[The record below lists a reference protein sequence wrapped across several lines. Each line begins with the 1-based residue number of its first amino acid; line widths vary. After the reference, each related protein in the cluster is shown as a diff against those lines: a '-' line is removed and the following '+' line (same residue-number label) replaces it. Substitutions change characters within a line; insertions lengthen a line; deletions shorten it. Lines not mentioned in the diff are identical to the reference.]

1 MKDRVKKGLEL
12 FVFFFKIGCFTFG
25 GGWSILAQMEQEFV
39 DKRKW
44 LTKSELLDMVAVGRS
59 VPGIMITNIS
69 MIFGYSVG
77 GVFGGF
83 CAVLGITTPAIL
95 ILSIVTMFYSKLK
108 DNVWCASALRGI
120 RSAVVPIIASAAFS
134 LGKEAFKTKISVA
147 AGVIALLLCAFTN
160 IGNIELV
167 GLGVG
172 SVVIWQL
179 FSVVNKKMKKRGNIK
194 YQAIGSTLMELYI
207 AFMKIG
213 FTSFGGMSM
222 VPLILEEMRAH
233 HWMMT
238 EDLTNVIAIAEM
250 TPGPLGINC
259 ATFAGE
265 RTAGVLGGIVAVTGV
280 LMPAFTLTLLTAICF
295 ERFKNNEIFSKILL
309 VLKPICIVLII
320 VTIAELLGE
329 NYFSDSR
336 PDLLACG
343 IGLLMLYLIGKKNWQ
358 VPKVI
363 GLSALLGIVCYGIL

>member
-147 AGVIALLLCAFTN
+147 ADDDMKLAENKIREKEAFN
-160 IGNIELV
+160 ICLRKIKNHGLPMRLIDVEFTFDVNKIIFYFTADGRIDFRELV
-167 GLGVG
+167 
-172 SVVIWQL
+172 
-179 FSVVNKKMKKRGNIK
+179 K
-194 YQAIGSTLMELYI
+194 
-207 AFMKIG
+207 
-213 FTSFGGMSM
+213 
-222 VPLILEEMRAH
+222 
-233 HWMMT
+233 
-238 EDLTNVIAIAEM
+238 DLA
-250 TPGPLGINC
+250 
-259 ATFAGE
+259 
-265 RTAGVLGGIVAVTGV
+265 AV
-280 LMPAFTLTLLTAICF
+280 FRS
-295 ERFKNNEIFSKILL
+295 E
-309 VLKPICIVLII
+309 
-320 VTIAELLGE
+320 
-329 NYFSDSR
+329 
-336 PDLLACG
+336 
-343 IGLLMLYLIGKKNWQ
+343 
-358 VPKVI
+358 
-363 GLSALLGIVCYGIL
+363 